1 MLTMKGPKNQMDKDM
16 GLKLNDDECVSHL
29 ELKEMMRV
37 MTEAFKKIPG
47 LCSDIL

>member
-1 MLTMKGPKNQMDKDM
+1 MDKEK
-16 GLKLNDDECVSHL
+16 GLKLNDNERVSLL